1 MARERL
7 LLIRTSPRLFILG
20 WPIKGRTLFRI
31 VATLSPAGK
40 RREAHSLS
48 VLAERSSGLA
58 NGYDSAFKREGERV
72 ESLSFSFPRGTI
84 SVRPYRCFPDTGRT
98 MEKEGEGER
107 ERERATPHEQRH
119 AVQCN
124 ARSGQ
129 RETQPMQRATRP
141 NVGTLMWKRER
152 ERERERAIYPGWKP
166 IDAGRISMPGFVCKL
181 EVHREANGR
190 LRFRSRSE
198 NNLYGDR
205 EWATD

>member
-1 MARERL
+1 MVGHLERL
-7 LLIRTSPRLFILG
+7 LLIAHISKASRMPDKRTDLIQDRG
-20 WPIKGRTLFRI
+20 DI
-31 VATLSPAGK
+31 VGK

-58 NGYDSAFKREGERV
+58 NGYDSAFKRVEEREGERV

-98 MEKEGEGER
+98 MEKER

-129 RETQPMQRATRP
+129 RETQPMQRATRL
-141 NVGTLMWKRER
+141 NVGTLVYKRER
-152 ERERERAIYPGWKP
+152 RYTL
-166 IDAGRISMPGFVCKL
+166 AGNR
-181 EVHREANGR
+181 
-190 LRFRSRSE
+190 
-198 NNLYGDR
+198 
-205 EWATD
+205 

>member
-1 MARERL
+1 M
-7 LLIRTSPRLFILG
+7 
-20 WPIKGRTLFRI
+20 
-31 VATLSPAGK
+31 ATLSPVGK

-58 NGYDSAFKREGERV
+58 NGYDSAFKRVEEREGERV

-98 MEKEGEGER
+98 MEKER
-107 ERERATPHEQRH
+107 ERESHASRAATRRTMQRSLRATWNATDATCNSAKRRYSR
-119 AVQCN
+119 VQ
-124 ARSGQ
+124 
-129 RETQPMQRATRP
+129 
-141 NVGTLMWKRER
+141 
-152 ERERERAIYPGWKP
+152 ERAPIYPGWKP

-181 EVHREANGR
+181 REANGR

>member
-20 WPIKGRTLFRI
+20 WPIKGRILFRI

-72 ESLSFSFPRGTI
+72 ESHSFSFPRGTI

-107 ERERATPHEQRH
+107 EREREPRLTSSDTPYNATLAPGNVKRNRCN
-119 AVQCN
+119 VQ
-124 ARSGQ
+124 
-129 RETQPMQRATRP
+129 
-141 NVGTLMWKRER
+141 L
-152 ERERERAIYPGWKP
+152 
-166 IDAGRISMPGFVCKL
+166 GR
-181 EVHREANGR
+181 
-190 LRFRSRSE
+190 
-198 NNLYGDR
+198 
-205 EWATD
+205 T